1 MSDQIQVFYEL
12 EVLDGKAAELRE
24 IARQMVE
31 FNEEGEPETLVYNVY
46 MSEDGKLLTFLE
58 TWANS
63 SAGIFHAERFATGKF
78 VAQVLERTGAGRL
91 CFYGNV
97 SEDMKTWASENG
109 FEVEYANR
117 IDGFVR

>member
-12 EVLDGKAAELRE
+12 EVLDGKSEELCE
-24 IARQMVE
+24 IAQQMVA
-31 FNEEGEPETLVYNVY
+31 FNEQGEPETLVYNVY
-46 MSEDGKLLTFLE
+46 LSEDKKLITFLE
-58 TWANS
+58 TWADS

-91 CFYGNV
+91 CFYGDV
-97 SEDMKTWASENG
+97 SDDMKTWASENG

>member
-1 MSDQIQVFYEL
+1 MSEQIQVFYEL
-12 EVLDGKAAELRE
+12 EILDGKSEELRE
-24 IARQMVE
+24 IARQMVA
-31 FNEEGEPETLVYNVY
+31 FNEQGEPETLVYNVY
-46 MSEDGKLLTFLE
+46 ISEDKRLLTFLE
-58 TWANS
+58 TWSDS

-91 CFYGNV
+91 CFYGDV
-97 SEDMKTWASENG
+97 SDDMKTWASDNG